1 MTIAKS
7 NISTK
12 PARARLVTRL
22 WTTAERQVAEV
33 ELRLKAID
41 DDPIALER
49 EAKTLAII
57 TRTVRDLVAI
67 DAERKPA
74 AKDKI
79 KDVQNAADPRSL
91 DEFRASLAARLAE
104 LGGGGN
110 NVKHGDLEMAMFDG
124 DRNLDVHMGTDGPD
138 MACVDCHQAANHRND
153 GAFAHRKDEA

>member
-67 DAERKPA
+67 DAERKPT
-74 AKDKI
+74 AKDRT
-79 KDVQNAADPRSL
+79 KDVENGADPRSL

-110 NVKHGDLEMAMFDG
+110 NASLS
-124 DRNLDVHMGTDGPD
+124 R
-138 MACVDCHQAANHRND
+138 
-153 GAFAHRKDEA
+153 GA